1 MYRLYV
7 CTQKEAPASNHMDP
21 PPTKV
26 LHLGNRDSSSMT
38 QSMKYF
44 GGMGGNKDSFR
55 VRVLS
60 VQLSIVL
67 LFISSTATVVLEVMR
82 HTSGYHVSLQSI
94 LSSYHRHVTAVRNAN
109 ANANVHTVQSQY
121 RRHSSTHAINT
132 NSTSQGCGYRRSSPH
147 PQQGTIRAQ
156 AEEGCVLE

>member
-7 CTQKEAPASNHMDP
+7 CTQTEAPASNHRDPP

-26 LHLGNRDSSSMT
+26 PHLGNRDSSSMT

-67 LFISSTATVVLEVMR
+67 LFISSIATVVLEVMR
-82 HTSGYHVSLQSI
+82 HTSGYHISLQSI
-94 LSSYHRHVTAVRNAN
+94 LSSYHHHVTAIRN

-132 NSTSQGCGYRRSSPH
+132 NSTRQGCGYRRSSPH
-147 PQQGTIRAQ
+147 PQQGSIRTQ